1 MRKLLGRKFAEDV
14 AESYVCGLIRR
25 LGGGW
30 NHVGY
35 VYQATNWMYTGLT
48 KPRTDKYSE
57 SGHSRHYAPDE
68 KRRQV
73 RTAKHRYIYLVG
85 NKKEKKE
92 MKEELRYKVL
102 SDYPKGD
109 SRHYDTANPIPMID
123 AHKVI

>member
-1 MRKLLGRKFAEDV
+1 
-14 AESYVCGLIRR
+14 
-25 LGGGW
+25 
-30 NHVGY
+30 
-35 VYQATNWMYTGLT
+35 MYTGLT